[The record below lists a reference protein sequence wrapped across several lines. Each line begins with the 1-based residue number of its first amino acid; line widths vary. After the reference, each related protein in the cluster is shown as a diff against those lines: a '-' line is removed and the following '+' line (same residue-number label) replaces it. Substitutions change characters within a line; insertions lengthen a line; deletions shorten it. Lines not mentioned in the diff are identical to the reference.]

1 MQHIDHIKI
10 AKDVKGYN
18 LFDKV
23 KDRCSIV
30 IDGGVARSTI
40 YKALSQGPVTDTLEK
55 ILEAGAA
62 VVAEHEAKIE
72 QLTAVATD
80 DISFGSL
87 GSAGGA

>member
-23 KDRCSIV
+23 KDRCAIV
-30 IDGGVARSTI
+30 IEGGVARSTI

-72 QLTAVATD
+72 QLLLPE

-87 GSAGGA
+87 GSAGGV